1 MSDQPNKSLGEHK
14 MGEVDQAN
22 LFEAPSIPEQQRM
35 VEAILFASSTPVTVA
50 ELKNRMPQGSD
61 PAFALDEL
69 KVRYSSRGV
78 NLVKVGDG
86 WAMRTSADLSFLM
99 RKETIETRKLSR
111 AAVETLAIIA
121 YHQPVTR
128 LEIEEVRGVGVSKGT
143 VDLLLEMDWIKFGR
157 RKMTPGRPVTF
168 VVTQHFLDHFGL
180 ESAKDLP
187 GLKELKSAGLLE
199 STIPNVK
206 ETGEGTDN
214 EEQDLEPSTCP
225 FCGFEV
231 TDEDDDVEWVNH
243 EDEDDNWN

>member
-14 MGEVDQAN
+14 ISEVDQAN

-61 PAFALDEL
+61 PSFALDEL
-69 KVRYSSRGV
+69 KVQYSSRGV

-206 ETGEGTDN
+206 ETGEGVD
-214 EEQDLEPSTCP
+214 EEERDLSENLDQPEL
-225 FCGFEV
+225 FE
-231 TDEDDDVEWVNH
+231 E
-243 EDEDDNWN
+243 

>member
-1 MSDQPNKSLGEHK
+1 MSDRSNKSLAEHK

-61 PAFALDEL
+61 PVFALDEL
-69 KVRYSSRGV
+69 KVQYSSRGV

-206 ETGEGTDN
+206 ETGEGIDN
-214 EEQDLEPSTCP
+214 EEQDLSENLDQPEL
-225 FCGFEV
+225 FE
-231 TDEDDDVEWVNH
+231 
-243 EDEDDNWN
+243 

>member
-1 MSDQPNKSLGEHK
+1 MSNEPNKSLGAQK
-14 MGEVDQAN
+14 LGEDDQAN
-22 LFEAPSIPEQQRM
+22 LFEAPSMPEQQRM

-61 PAFALDEL
+61 PSFALDEL
-69 KVRYSSRGV
+69 KVQYSDRGV

-86 WAMRTSADLSFLM
+86 WAMRTSTDLSFLM

-206 ETGEGTDN
+206 DAHQGIDK
-214 EEQDLEPSTCP
+214 EEQDLS
-225 FCGFEV
+225 
-231 TDEDDDVEWVNH
+231 
-243 EDEDDNWN
+243 DNLDQPELFFDG

>member
-1 MSDQPNKSLGEHK
+1 MSDRSNKLLAEHK

-22 LFEAPSIPEQQRM
+22 LFEAPSIAEQQRM
-35 VEAILFASSTPVTVA
+35 VEAILFASSTPVTVE

-61 PAFALDEL
+61 PVFALDEL
-69 KVRYSSRGV
+69 KVQYSSRGV

-214 EEQDLEPSTCP
+214 EEQDLSDNLDQPEL
-225 FCGFEV
+225 FE
-231 TDEDDDVEWVNH
+231 E
-243 EDEDDNWN
+243 

>member
-1 MSDQPNKSLGEHK
+1 MSDLPNKSLGGHN

-69 KVRYSSRGV
+69 KVQYSSRGV

-99 RKETIETRKLSR
+99 RKETVETRKLSR

-206 ETGEGTDN
+206 ETGEGIDN
-214 EEQDLEPSTCP
+214 EEQDLSENLDQPEL
-225 FCGFEV
+225 FE
-231 TDEDDDVEWVNH
+231 E
-243 EDEDDNWN
+243 

>member
-1 MSDQPNKSLGEHK
+1 MSDRSNKSLAAHK
-14 MGEVDQAN
+14 MGKVDQAN

-61 PAFALDEL
+61 PVFALDEL
-69 KVRYSSRGV
+69 KVQYSSRGV
-78 NLVKVGDG
+78 NLVRVGDG

-206 ETGEGTDN
+206 ETGEGLDN
-214 EEQDLEPSTCP
+214 EEQDLSENLDQPEL
-225 FCGFEV
+225 FE
-231 TDEDDDVEWVNH
+231 E
-243 EDEDDNWN
+243 

>member
-1 MSDQPNKSLGEHK
+1 MSDRSNKSLAEHK

-50 ELKNRMPQGSD
+50 ELRNRMPQGSD
-61 PAFALDEL
+61 PVFALDEL
-69 KVRYSSRGV
+69 KVQYSSRGV

-206 ETGEGTDN
+206 ETGEGIDN
-214 EEQDLEPSTCP
+214 EEQDLSEILDQPEL
-225 FCGFEV
+225 FE
-231 TDEDDDVEWVNH
+231 E
-243 EDEDDNWN
+243 

>member
-1 MSDQPNKSLGEHK
+1 MSDRSNKSLAEHK

-35 VEAILFASSTPVTVA
+35 VEAILFASSTPVTVE

-69 KVRYSSRGV
+69 KVQYSSRGV

-206 ETGEGTDN
+206 ETGEGIDN
-214 EEQDLEPSTCP
+214 EEQDLSENLDQPEL
-225 FCGFEV
+225 FE
-231 TDEDDDVEWVNH
+231 E
-243 EDEDDNWN
+243 

>member
-1 MSDQPNKSLGEHK
+1 MSDRSNKSLAEHK

-61 PAFALDEL
+61 PVFALDEL
-69 KVRYSSRGV
+69 KVQYSSRGV

-206 ETGEGTDN
+206 ETGEGLYN
-214 EEQDLEPSTCP
+214 EEQDLSENLDQPEL
-225 FCGFEV
+225 FE
-231 TDEDDDVEWVNH
+231 E
-243 EDEDDNWN
+243 

>member
-1 MSDQPNKSLGEHK
+1 MSDRSNKSLAEHK

-22 LFEAPSIPEQQRM
+22 LFEAPSIAEQQRM

-61 PAFALDEL
+61 PVFALDEL
-69 KVRYSSRGV
+69 KVQYSSRGV

-199 STIPNVK
+199 STIPNVN

-214 EEQDLEPSTCP
+214 EEQDLSDNLDQPEL
-225 FCGFEV
+225 FE
-231 TDEDDDVEWVNH
+231 E
-243 EDEDDNWN
+243 

>member
-1 MSDQPNKSLGEHK
+1 MSDLPNKSLGGHN

-61 PAFALDEL
+61 PVFALDEL
-69 KVRYSSRGV
+69 KVQYSSRGV

-128 LEIEEVRGVGVSKGT
+128 LEIEEVRGVGGSKGT

-206 ETGEGTDN
+206 ETGEGLDN
-214 EEQDLEPSTCP
+214 EEQDLSENLDQPEL
-225 FCGFEV
+225 FE
-231 TDEDDDVEWVNH
+231 E
-243 EDEDDNWN
+243 

>member
-61 PAFALDEL
+61 PVFALDEL
-69 KVRYSSRGV
+69 KVQYSSRGV

-206 ETGEGTDN
+206 ETGEGIDN
-214 EEQDLEPSTCP
+214 EEQDLSENLDQPEL
-225 FCGFEV
+225 FE
-231 TDEDDDVEWVNH
+231 E
-243 EDEDDNWN
+243 

>member
-1 MSDQPNKSLGEHK
+1 MSDRSNKSLAEHK

-61 PAFALDEL
+61 PVFALDEL
-69 KVRYSSRGV
+69 KVQYSSRGV

-206 ETGEGTDN
+206 ETGEGSIMKSKIY
-214 EEQDLEPSTCP
+214 QRI
-225 FCGFEV
+225 
-231 TDEDDDVEWVNH
+231 
-243 EDEDDNWN
+243 

>member
-1 MSDQPNKSLGEHK
+1 MSDRSNKSLAEHK

-22 LFEAPSIPEQQRM
+22 LFEAPSIAEQQRM
-35 VEAILFASSTPVTVA
+35 VEAILFASSTPVTVE

-69 KVRYSSRGV
+69 KVQYSSRGV

-214 EEQDLEPSTCP
+214 EEQDLSDNLDQPEL
-225 FCGFEV
+225 FE
-231 TDEDDDVEWVNH
+231 E
-243 EDEDDNWN
+243 

>member
-1 MSDQPNKSLGEHK
+1 MSDQPNKSLGERK
-14 MGEVDQAN
+14 IGEVDQAN

-61 PAFALDEL
+61 PVFALDEL
-69 KVRYSSRGV
+69 KEQYSSRGV

-206 ETGEGTDN
+206 ETGEGVD
-214 EEQDLEPSTCP
+214 EEERDLSENLDQPEL
-225 FCGFEV
+225 FE
-231 TDEDDDVEWVNH
+231 E
-243 EDEDDNWN
+243 

>member
-35 VEAILFASSTPVTVA
+35 VEAILFASSPPVTVA

-69 KVRYSSRGV
+69 KVQYSSRGV

-214 EEQDLEPSTCP
+214 EEQDLSDNLDQPEL
-225 FCGFEV
+225 FE
-231 TDEDDDVEWVNH
+231 E
-243 EDEDDNWN
+243 

>member
-1 MSDQPNKSLGEHK
+1 MSDRSNKSLAEHK

-61 PAFALDEL
+61 PVFALDEL
-69 KVRYSSRGV
+69 KEQYSSRGV

-206 ETGEGTDN
+206 DTGEGFDN
-214 EEQDLEPSTCP
+214 EEQDLSENLDQPEL
-225 FCGFEV
+225 FE
-231 TDEDDDVEWVNH
+231 E
-243 EDEDDNWN
+243 

>member
-1 MSDQPNKSLGEHK
+1 MSDRSNKSLAEHK

-69 KVRYSSRGV
+69 KVQYSSRGV

-206 ETGEGTDN
+206 ETGEGSYK
-214 EEQDLEPSTCP
+214 EEQELSENLDQPEL
-225 FCGFEV
+225 FE
-231 TDEDDDVEWVNH
+231 E
-243 EDEDDNWN
+243 

>member
-1 MSDQPNKSLGEHK
+1 MSDRSNKSLAEHK
-14 MGEVDQAN
+14 MGKVDQAN

-61 PAFALDEL
+61 PVFALDEL
-69 KVRYSSRGV
+69 KVQYSSRGV

-180 ESAKDLP
+180 ESEKDLP

-206 ETGEGTDN
+206 ETGEGIDN
-214 EEQDLEPSTCP
+214 EEQDLSENLDQPEL
-225 FCGFEV
+225 FE
-231 TDEDDDVEWVNH
+231 E
-243 EDEDDNWN
+243 

>member
-1 MSDQPNKSLGEHK
+1 MSDRSNKSLAAHK
-14 MGEVDQAN
+14 MGKVDQAN

-61 PAFALDEL
+61 PVFALDEL
-69 KVRYSSRGV
+69 KEQYSSRGV

-206 ETGEGTDN
+206 ETGEGIDN
-214 EEQDLEPSTCP
+214 EEQDLSENLDQPEL
-225 FCGFEV
+225 FE
-231 TDEDDDVEWVNH
+231 E
-243 EDEDDNWN
+243 

>member
-1 MSDQPNKSLGEHK
+1 MSDRSNKSLAEHK

-61 PAFALDEL
+61 PVFALDEL
-69 KVRYSSRGV
+69 KVQYSSRGV

-206 ETGEGTDN
+206 ETGEGIDN
-214 EEQDLEPSTCP
+214 EEQDLSENLDQPEL
-225 FCGFEV
+225 FE
-231 TDEDDDVEWVNH
+231 E
-243 EDEDDNWN
+243 

>member
-22 LFEAPSIPEQQRM
+22 LFEAPSISEQRRM

-69 KVRYSSRGV
+69 KVQYSSRGV

-214 EEQDLEPSTCP
+214 EEQDLSDNLDQPEL
-225 FCGFEV
+225 FE
-231 TDEDDDVEWVNH
+231 E
-243 EDEDDNWN
+243 

>member
-22 LFEAPSIPEQQRM
+22 LFEAPSISEQRRM

-50 ELKNRMPQGSD
+50 ELKNRMPKGSD

-69 KVRYSSRGV
+69 KVQYSSRGV

-86 WAMRTSADLSFLM
+86 WVMRTSADLSFLM
-99 RKETIETRKLSR
+99 RKETVETRKLSR

-206 ETGEGTDN
+206 ETGEGIDK
-214 EEQDLEPSTCP
+214 EEQDLSENLDQPEL
-225 FCGFEV
+225 FE
-231 TDEDDDVEWVNH
+231 E
-243 EDEDDNWN
+243 

>member
-1 MSDQPNKSLGEHK
+1 MSDRSNKSLAEHK

-35 VEAILFASSTPVTVA
+35 VEAILFASSTPVTVE
-50 ELKNRMPQGSD
+50 ELKNRMPKGSD
-61 PAFALDEL
+61 PVFALDEL
-69 KVRYSSRGV
+69 KVQYSSRGV

-157 RKMTPGRPVTF
+157 RKMTPGRPVTY

-206 ETGEGTDN
+206 ETGEGTDK
-214 EEQDLEPSTCP
+214 EEQDLSENLDQPEL
-225 FCGFEV
+225 FE
-231 TDEDDDVEWVNH
+231 E
-243 EDEDDNWN
+243 

>member
-1 MSDQPNKSLGEHK
+1 MSDRSNKSLAEHK
-14 MGEVDQAN
+14 MGEIDQAN

-61 PAFALDEL
+61 PVFALDEL
-69 KVRYSSRGV
+69 KVQYSSRGV

-206 ETGEGTDN
+206 ETGEGIDN
-214 EEQDLEPSTCP
+214 EEQDLSENLDQPEL
-225 FCGFEV
+225 FE
-231 TDEDDDVEWVNH
+231 E
-243 EDEDDNWN
+243 